1 MSEQVK
7 DFIPEK
13 REVKLRNSLVVDII
27 APTNR
32 WWFEWLIPKYQ
43 SLQLST
49 IDSETNKQIL
59 KDIKEGELKPE
70 TLGKLGQGSLP
81 FLNLLAEFIMYHT
94 GKDYDYVMDQM
105 MFEDTCL
112 IVNTWLQLVDIKRVI
127 GFFVGMS
134 QLVPTITGSQ
144 KGTVKA

>member
-7 DFIPEK
+7 DFIPEQK
-13 REVKLRNSLVVDII
+13 EIKLYNDSTLIII

-49 IDSETNKQIL
+49 MDAETNKQIL
-59 KDIKEGELKPE
+59 KDIKDGELKPE
-70 TLGKLGQGSLP
+70 TLSNLGQGSLP
-81 FLNLLAEFIMYHT
+81 LLELLTEFLMYHT
-94 GKDYDYVMDQM
+94 GKDRDYIMDKM
-105 MFEDTCL
+105 PFEDTCL
-112 IVNTWLQLVDIKRVI
+112 IVTTWLKMVDINRVI
-127 GFFVGMS
+127 GFFVGVS
-134 QLVPTITGSQ
+134 RIIPTVSKNT